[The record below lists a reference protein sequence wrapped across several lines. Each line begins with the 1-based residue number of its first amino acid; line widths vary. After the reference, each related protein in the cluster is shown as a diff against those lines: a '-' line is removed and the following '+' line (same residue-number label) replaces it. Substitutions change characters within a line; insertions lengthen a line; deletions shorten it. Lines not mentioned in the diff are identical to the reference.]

1 VGGISSTQVTE
12 RQLITL
18 GSLIISSV
26 ICGESLPFVIQSLW
40 HGNQQ
45 WGPILVSTFSMALF
59 AEILPQYAIPRQAIS
74 WAYYC
79 WPLIWSCM
87 WLTAIVSYPL
97 AWILDSV
104 AGRKHG
110 HGLFTNDE
118 MAAVIKYHELSEH
131 NGGTL
136 SPDAARVM
144 LGALRLDSRKIGGD
158 IALIPEKST
167 DDEKDLEKADLVV
180 LQGLIVQWSAVKII
194 NIDDVVDEAFIAKVS
209 GWSYSRIP
217 VIGDPEPHEM
227 QGDPAVTGYGWEG
240 KQIFGFLHV
249 KVSIRRLPNPK
260 SPIRIC

>member
-1 VGGISSTQVTE
+1 MSGIFSAQVTNN
-12 RQLITL
+12 RLITL

-26 ICGESLPFVIQSLW
+26 LCGESLPFVIQSLW

-45 WGPILVSTFSMALF
+45 WAPILVSTFSMALF

-79 WPLIWSCM
+79 WPLIWGCM

-118 MAAVIKYHELSEH
+118 MAAVIKYHELSEDTS
-131 NGGTL
+131 GTL
-136 SPDAARVM
+136 SPDAVRVM
-144 LGALRLDSRKIGGD
+144 LGALHLDSRKIGGD
-158 IALIPEKST
+158 IASIPERST

-180 LQGLIVQWSAVKII
+180 LQGLIVQWSTVRTV
-194 NIDDVVDEAFIAKVS
+194 NIDDVVDEAFIAKINS
-209 GWSYSRIP
+209 WSYSRIP

-227 QGDPAVTGYGWEG
+227 QDDPIATGYGWEG
-240 KQIFGFLHV
+240 KQIFGFLHT
-249 KVSIRRLPNPK
+249 KVRILQASK
-260 SPIRIC
+260 S